1 MFHSRN
7 GLFFQ
12 ATGQGN
18 VAIVATNDGKAPF
31 SRSAPDSDK
40 VETNIVCNVTLPE
53 NEWAS
58 VVCSVSK
65 DGEDATRWNMA
76 RRFHGTE
83 ISIPEAP
90 AEKLSAE
97 DEAWM
102 NAPMG
107 TPKPEDLNSAEKLL
121 VAIDDFLGKLGFCVH
136 DERRISLEMTRDHLL
151 MERAAA
157 NDSTELA
164 GKIETMRRELHDRHV
179 ARVRENFAA
188 HQARLKAAGM
198 GA

>member
-18 VAIVATNDGKAPF
+18 VAIIATNDGKEPF
-31 SRSAPDSDK
+31 TRSHANSDK
-40 VETNIVCNVTLPE
+40 VDTNIVCNVTLPE

-65 DGEDATRWNMA
+65 DGETASRWNQA

-83 ISIPEAP
+83 IPIPEAP
-90 AEKLSAE
+90 PETLSPQ
-97 DEAWM
+97 DEEWM

-107 TPKPEDLNSAEKLL
+107 TPKPADLNSAEALL
-121 VAIDDFLGKLGFCVH
+121 AAIDDMLTKCGYVIH
-136 DERRISLEMTRDHLL
+136 DERRISLEMMRDRVLTDREAVMSGINLWTEIHNLRN
-151 MERAAA
+151 ERAAKHA
-157 NDSTELA
+157 ERCRAD
-164 GKIETMRRELHDRHV
+164 
-179 ARVRENFAA
+179 FAA
-188 HQARLKAAGM
+188 HQARLKAVGM
-198 GA
+198 GI